1 MIGSSEDGQHLPTLI
16 KPGDEGIYSGRISS
30 GMAFEWE

>member
-16 KPGDEGIYSGRISS
+16 KPGVEPIYSGRISS
-30 GMAFEWE
+30 ETALEWE